1 MYNDARHF
9 AAMDGQSTRTAVFV
23 GRVVHANMA
32 PRHKQGHFVLFDK
45 NEPVQVGDDIF
56 VVFVNGGSI
65 VWRLDGISETELT
78 VHSYAPEMTE
88 TVSRRLIREFYP
100 VMWSV
105 KGIERADLGTD
116 L

>member
-1 MYNDARHF
+1 MHNDARHF
-9 AAMDGQSTRTAVFV
+9 AETDGQSAHPAVFV
-23 GRVVHANMA
+23 SRLIHANMA
-32 PRHKQGHFVLFDK
+32 PRHKKGHFVLFDK
-45 NEPVQVGDDIF
+45 NEPVHVGDDIF

-65 VWRLDGISETELT
+65 VWRLDGISDTELT

-88 TVSRRLIREFYP
+88 TVPRRLISEFYP

-105 KGIERADLGTD
+105 KSIERTDLGTD